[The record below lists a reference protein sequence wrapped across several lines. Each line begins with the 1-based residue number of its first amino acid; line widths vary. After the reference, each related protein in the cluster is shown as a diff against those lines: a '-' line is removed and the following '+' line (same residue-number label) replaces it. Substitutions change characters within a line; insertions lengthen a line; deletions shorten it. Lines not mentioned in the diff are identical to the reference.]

1 MGDVVSIGTGEVVQ
15 TDHPPD
21 AELIMD
27 DEQVGEFIALVRDL
41 DFDSTR
47 ESQLVTMAQIKQ
59 IVQGWPDG

>member
-1 MGDVVSIGTGEVVQ
+1 VGDVVSIGTGEVVQ

-21 AELIMD
+21 EELIMN

-47 ESQLVTMAQIKQ
+47 ESQLVTMAQIKR
-59 IVQGWPDG
+59 VVEGWPDG